1 MCTKTVFTFAIAALF
16 SVSVFAQ
23 TSVQSVA
30 VSMEAPAIT
39 TVALAS
45 TNHDF
50 GEIPQGT
57 PVSHKFIIENTG
69 DAPLEI
75 LSVKPSCSC
84 TVADYTREAIAPGES
99 GYIVASYSAKSPGV
113 FNKSVTVKLNT
124 AEGRRILKLKGMVTP
139 VTSAE

>member
-1 MCTKTVFTFAIAALF
+1 MSYKTIFLLAAAACF
-16 SVSVFAQ
+16 SFSAFSQ

-30 VSMEAPAIT
+30 VSMEAPAPT
-39 TVALAS
+39 TVEWAS

-57 PVSHKFIIENTG
+57 PVSHTFLIENTG
-69 DAPLEI
+69 NAPLEI

-84 TVADYTREAIAPGES
+84 TVADYTKEAIAPGES
-99 GYIVASYSAKSPGV
+99 GYIVAQYSAASPGF

-124 AEGRRILKLKGMVTP
+124 TEGMRILKLKGQVAP
-139 VTSAE
+139 SSSNE